1 MNEAMMKRF
10 DVTFCRQGYPGSM
23 PMTIEADAVG
33 EEEACELVRWYFAA
47 IYRQHVTVTTI
58 TEHRYRKPKPI
69 TFITAKLANMG

>member
-10 DVTFCRQGYPGSM
+10 DVTVNPQSYPGIAW
-23 PMTIEADAVG
+23 TLEADAVG

-58 TEHRYRKPKPI
+58 TDHKPRRTRPV
-69 TFITAKLANMG
+69 TFTVRMKEMI